1 MEKAEKEFNIK
12 NKENKCCEQK
22 LVTNGADTNITTIT
36 LNVNSLNMPTKSQRL
51 PKHTHKKN
59 IKCILPI

>member
-51 PKHTHKKN
+51 PKHTHTKN
-59 IKCILPI
+59 MQCILPI